1 MSSQTS
7 GGEAGP
13 PSRFN
18 QKTFLDDVILTFSS
32 PMAWLLVVALVL
44 TWSGVAIVL
53 FDLLDYKT
61 LTGLPPPAAIAKRG
75 LKARAALRALKPR
88 PAGVHSDITPQESA
102 DWMEMLWSLA
112 ASLVA
117 PDDEEEGIHQLTETL
132 TSFSSEEL

>member
-1 MSSQTS
+1 MKKVNERLPYIYTDNVR
-7 GGEAGP
+7 GRRP
-13 PSRFN
+13 
-18 QKTFLDDVILTFSS
+18 
-32 PMAWLLVVALVL
+32 
-44 TWSGVAIVL
+44 
-53 FDLLDYKT
+53 
-61 LTGLPPPAAIAKRG
+61 GLPPPAAIAKRG